1 MAVLL
6 RAALTL
12 LPRNRSA
19 DLPSGE
25 AAASVTIRRDHL
37 AAYDRVCGFPLT
49 DTLPATYPHVLAF
62 PLAMRLMTAA
72 DFPFPIV
79 GLVHVANRIEVHQP
93 LAVEELR
100 FSVRAENLRPHHRG
114 QQFDVVAVASAAD
127 RPVWTGVSTYLR
139 LVSRGNVSRGDGRRD
154 RAAPPQ
160 PTATWR
166 VPPRVGAEYAA
177 VSGDRNPIH
186 TSRLG
191 ARLFG
196 FPRPIAH
203 GMWTA
208 ARCLAALEPR
218 LPATFTVSVD
228 FTRPIPL
235 PARVDFAAVEVDRG
249 WDFAVGSHLAGR
261 VRSL

>member
-1 MAVLL
+1 MFV

-12 LPRNRSA
+12 LPRRRSSG
-19 DLPSGE
+19 LPSE
-25 AAASVTIRRDHL
+25 PLTASVAVDRDHL

-49 DTLPATYPHVLAF
+49 DRLPATYPHVLAF
-62 PLAMRLMTAA
+62 PSAMRLMTT
-72 DFPFPIV
+72 DFPFPVV
-79 GLVHVANRIEVHQP
+79 GLVHVANRITVHRS
-93 LAVEELR
+93 LSFEDLH

-114 QQFDVVAVASAAD
+114 QQFDVVALATVDD

-139 LVSRGNVSRGDGRRD
+139 LGSGVSGKRE
-154 RAAPPQ
+154 RAAPPLF
-160 PTATWR
+160 AASWR
-166 VPPRVGAEYAA
+166 VPSRVGTDYAA

-203 GMWTA
+203 GMWTM
-208 ARCLAALEPR
+208 ARCLAALDPR
-218 LPATFTVSVD
+218 LPDAYVVEVD
-228 FTRPIPL
+228 FKRPILL
-235 PARVDFAAVEVDRG
+235 PARVDFSAAEVDGG
-249 WDFAVGSHLAGR
+249 WDFGVDSHLAGR